1 MSAGNSLNSSSLGNV
16 LFGESAGAGITSADY
31 NTFVGHNAGRFYGHA
46 AAQRNTAIG
55 FQSMYVGGNAST
67 NSAYDNTA
75 VGYQSLRL
83 VTTGIENTAIG
94 TSSVPRLSPSSLLVA
109 LGMDT
114 GFSPSTGNDTVFIG
128 TSSFGPSLSGDDIC
142 LICSSAGFS
151 LLHDTDNDG
160 GFFMACM
167 PVSEVPQN
175 GAIGFLVHEEFRYK
189 QDRVTEVINQF
200 KITKLGNGYVLIST
214 FCTPDRAWQHFTEIA
229 DTMRYAFVGYS
240 TPSQIA
246 PLAEDRELCLA
257 LSKGKNHN
265 IKAEVA

>member
-1 MSAGNSLNSSSLGNV
+1 MNRKERRRQAKLNRQNAKKWNFVSEKEAKANSNSNIPNMLKGESFKLNTGPMGGVILDVSTEFNKLLTVVTDEVVPYNTRSNITDFNSLNWG
-16 LFGESAGAGITSADY
+16 
-31 NTFVGHNAGRFYGHA
+31 
-46 AAQRNTAIG
+46 
-55 FQSMYVGGNAST
+55 
-67 NSAYDNTA
+67 
-75 VGYQSLRL
+75 
-83 VTTGIENTAIG
+83 
-94 TSSVPRLSPSSLLVA
+94 
-109 LGMDT
+109 
-114 GFSPSTGNDTVFIG
+114 
-128 TSSFGPSLSGDDIC
+128 
-142 LICSSAGFS
+142 
-151 LLHDTDNDG
+151 NDG